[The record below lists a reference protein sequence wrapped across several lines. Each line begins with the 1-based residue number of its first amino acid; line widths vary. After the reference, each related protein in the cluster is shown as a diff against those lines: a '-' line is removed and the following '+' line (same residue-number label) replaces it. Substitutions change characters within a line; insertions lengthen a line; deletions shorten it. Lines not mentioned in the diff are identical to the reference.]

1 MAVAVEE
8 EKALR
13 GEEGGVARLSQL
25 AKVEEEHV
33 LISVMAS
40 VMIYQ
45 ACIILLSFVI
55 LVCFIWIRNC
65 LCLPTSKVHVSL
77 FSPLGREQEMGGNWR
92 FHWDARGGEL

>member
-8 EKALR
+8 ETALR
-13 GEEGGVARLSQL
+13 REEGGVARLSQL

-55 LVCFIWIRNC
+55 LVCFLWIRNC
-65 LCLPTSKVHVSL
+65 LPT
-77 FSPLGREQEMGGNWR
+77 
-92 FHWDARGGEL
+92 

>member
-45 ACIILLSFVI
+45 ACIILLSVVI

-65 LCLPTSKVHVSL
+65 LGLPT
-77 FSPLGREQEMGGNWR
+77 
-92 FHWDARGGEL
+92 

>member
-13 GEEGGVARLSQL
+13 REEGGVARLSQL

-55 LVCFIWIRNC
+55 LVCFLWIRNC
-65 LCLPTSKVHVSL
+65 LPT
-77 FSPLGREQEMGGNWR
+77 
-92 FHWDARGGEL
+92 

>member
-13 GEEGGVARLSQL
+13 REEGGVARLRESQL

-55 LVCFIWIRNC
+55 LVCFLWIRYC
-65 LCLPTSKVHVSL
+65 FGLPT
-77 FSPLGREQEMGGNWR
+77 
-92 FHWDARGGEL
+92 

>member
-65 LCLPTSKVHVSL
+65 LGLPT
-77 FSPLGREQEMGGNWR
+77 
-92 FHWDARGGEL
+92 

>member
-1 MAVAVEE
+1 MVVAVEE

-65 LCLPTSKVHVSL
+65 LGLPT
-77 FSPLGREQEMGGNWR
+77 
-92 FHWDARGGEL
+92 

>member
-13 GEEGGVARLSQL
+13 GEEGGVARLSQFVN
-25 AKVEEEHV
+25 VEEEHV

-55 LVCFIWIRNC
+55 LVCFLWIRNC
-65 LCLPTSKVHVSL
+65 LPT
-77 FSPLGREQEMGGNWR
+77 
-92 FHWDARGGEL
+92 

>member
-13 GEEGGVARLSQL
+13 GEEGGVARSSQL

-45 ACIILLSFVI
+45 ACTILLSFVI

-65 LCLPTSKVHVSL
+65 LGLPT
-77 FSPLGREQEMGGNWR
+77 
-92 FHWDARGGEL
+92 

>member
-45 ACIILLSFVI
+45 ACIVLLSFVI
-55 LVCFIWIRNC
+55 LVCFLWIRNC
-65 LCLPTSKVHVSL
+65 LPT
-77 FSPLGREQEMGGNWR
+77 
-92 FHWDARGGEL
+92 

>member
-55 LVCFIWIRNC
+55 LVCFLWIRNC
-65 LCLPTSKVHVSL
+65 LPT
-77 FSPLGREQEMGGNWR
+77 
-92 FHWDARGGEL
+92 

>member
-13 GEEGGVARLSQL
+13 REEGGVARLSQL

-55 LVCFIWIRNC
+55 LVCFLWIRNC
-65 LCLPTSKVHVSL
+65 LGLPT
-77 FSPLGREQEMGGNWR
+77 
-92 FHWDARGGEL
+92 

>member
-8 EKALR
+8 GKALR
-13 GEEGGVARLSQL
+13 REEGGVARLSQL

-55 LVCFIWIRNC
+55 LVCFLWIRNC
-65 LCLPTSKVHVSL
+65 LPT
-77 FSPLGREQEMGGNWR
+77 
-92 FHWDARGGEL
+92 

>member
-1 MAVAVEE
+1 MVVAVEE

-55 LVCFIWIRNC
+55 LVCFLWIRNC
-65 LCLPTSKVHVSL
+65 LPT
-77 FSPLGREQEMGGNWR
+77 
-92 FHWDARGGEL
+92 

>member
-55 LVCFIWIRNC
+55 LVCFLRIRNC
-65 LCLPTSKVHVSL
+65 LP
-77 FSPLGREQEMGGNWR
+77 N
-92 FHWDARGGEL
+92 

>member
-55 LVCFIWIRNC
+55 LVCFLWIRNC
-65 LCLPTSKVHVSL
+65 
-77 FSPLGREQEMGGNWR
+77 FGYPLKKFM
-92 FHWDARGGEL
+92 FHYFLL

>member
-55 LVCFIWIRNC
+55 LVCFI
-65 LCLPTSKVHVSL
+65 
-77 FSPLGREQEMGGNWR
+77 
-92 FHWDARGGEL
+92 